1 MGEISGRDESFLIIF
16 KIIKDNFLFGIGKT
30 GYNMYDIGSPHNLIL
45 EVLVYTGIFGF
56 IFYFNFIYKILWEP
70 LIYLDIKGN
79 ITLILLLI
87 PISGLMLTGQI
98 LDSKLIWF
106 VLAYYVSTITFY
118 KLKINI

>member
-1 MGEISGRDESFLIIF
+1 MGAF
-16 KIIKDNFLFGIGKT
+16 NLFR
-30 GYNMYDIGSPHNLIL
+30 Y
-45 EVLVYTGIFGF
+45 
-56 IFYFNFIYKILWEP
+56 
-70 LIYLDIKGN
+70 KGN